1 MRMRS
6 SLLGLALGLAV
17 LLIGGAAPEDA
28 QAQCCAPPPPPCC
41 APPPPCCVP
50 PPPPPP
56 PQPPC
61 CVPGHNENIP
71 GVNLFVAPQVIVNAS
86 ASGQAVAAA
95 GARAGAGAESVVFVG
110 GGGGGGFYSPPVP
123 TGVLQL
129 NVDGGKRMK
138 RVAYEASREVFK
150 KVVIRAVCID
160 DRQVPHPAS
169 QIGPDRD
176 IGEAYDG
183 EIYRCLAG
191 SFLQVTWAEWLDKA
205 DFEGGKTI
213 VCKKGEALWYGA
225 GEMKCRP
232 ASRQRD
238 CFERSL
244 LRRFGAGIKVLTWR
258 YTETYTAYREE
269 EETVTSTATSFS
281 MDGGVGGTVY

>member
-1 MRMRS
+1 MKIRS
-6 SLLGLALGLAV
+6 TLLGLMLGLGV
-17 LLIGGAAPEDA
+17 LVIGSSAPDEAA
-28 QAQCCAPPPPPCC
+28 AQCCAPPPPPCC

-61 CVPGHNENIP
+61 CVPGHNVNIP
-71 GVNLFVAPQVIVNAS
+71 GVNVFVAPQVIVNAS
-86 ASGQAVAAA
+86 ASAKVSAD
-95 GARAGAGAESVVFVG
+95 ARARGAADSFVFFG
-110 GGGGGGFYSPPVP
+110 GGGGGSFFAPPAP
-123 TGVLQL
+123 TGVIQL

-138 RVAYEASREVFK
+138 RVAYEATREVFK
-150 KVVIRAVCID
+150 KIVIRAVCID

-169 QIGPDRD
+169 QIFPDRD
-176 IGEAYDG
+176 IEDGYMG

-191 SFLQVTWAEWLDKA
+191 SHLQVTWAEWLDKA

-213 VCKKGEALWYGA
+213 VCKKGEALWYGD
-225 GEMKCRP
+225 GKMECRKAKP
-232 ASRQRD
+232 QRN

-244 LRRFGAGIKVLTWR
+244 LRRYGAGIKVLMWR

-269 EETVTSTATSFS
+269 EESVTHSATSFS
-281 MDGGVGGTVY
+281 MDGGVGGIVY

>member
-17 LLIGGAAPEDA
+17 LLIGGATPKDA

-41 APPPPCCVP
+41 APPPPCCKP

-61 CVPGHNENIP
+61 CVPGHNVNIP
-71 GVNLFVAPQVIVNAS
+71 GVNVVVAPQVIVNAS
-86 ASGQAVAAA
+86 ASAQAGAVA
-95 GARAGAGAESVVFVG
+95 GARAGAQSMVFVG
-110 GGGGGGFYSPPVP
+110 GGGAGGFYSPPAP
-123 TGVLQL
+123 TGVIQL

-138 RVAYEASREVFK
+138 RVAYEASREVTK
-150 KVVIRAVCID
+150 RIVIRAVCID

-169 QIGPDRD
+169 QITPDRD
-176 IGEAYDG
+176 IADSYDG

-205 DFEGGKTI
+205 DFEGGKTL
-213 VCKKGEALWYGA
+213 VCKKGEALWYGG

-258 YTETYTAYREE
+258 FTETYTAYREE

-281 MDGGVGGTVY
+281 MDGGVGGVVY